1 MGGLPE
7 LLQKLRAYRGQLQTQ
22 LVLRLLMLTGVRTGE
37 LRLATPDQFHL
48 DQGFWIIPPEIVK
61 QLQLDMNRDG
71 KQSSDKRLLLMAMAL
86 FTLGNAVVSLAVERD
101 LGFECHS
108 YPMSLTSDPSTP
120 LQVAYDIESRTAL
133 GHRHYFYR
141 VDIQMLRLLDDPE
154 YSVGDVLR
162 SNSFYIFVQSFDRF
176 HIAIESYHRE
186 FSPRTQAG
194 LDIGNSHMGTSQI
207 GAQIQTELFDESL
220 AGSIYI
226 TSRIWVGPGDR
237 SNVDDQSAVSLN
249 HPWQNSMSDEGK
261 TGDVSGD
268 HALPILYIALLCTL
282 NAQRQPRII
291 HQYINGKRGLTHLLE
306 RLVEGQRISDIQ
318 RQRDELFAKLLP
330 QEQELLHAACSAYDP
345 IAFGNQPMTDC
356 FTKAG

>member
-108 YPMSLTSDPSTP
+108 YPMPITTDPSTP

-133 GHRHYFYR
+133 GHRQR
-141 VDIQMLRLLDDPE
+141 NLAKVEVASSSLV
-154 YSVGDVLR
+154 SR
-162 SNSFYIFVQSFDRF
+162 SKF
-176 HIAIESYHRE
+176 
-186 FSPRTQAG
+186 
-194 LDIGNSHMGTSQI
+194 
-207 GAQIQTELFDESL
+207 
-220 AGSIYI
+220 
-226 TSRIWVGPGDR
+226 
-237 SNVDDQSAVSLN
+237 
-249 HPWQNSMSDEGK
+249 
-261 TGDVSGD
+261 
-268 HALPILYIALLCTL
+268 
-282 NAQRQPRII
+282 
-291 HQYINGKRGLTHLLE
+291 
-306 RLVEGQRISDIQ
+306 
-318 RQRDELFAKLLP
+318 
-330 QEQELLHAACSAYDP
+330 
-345 IAFGNQPMTDC
+345 
-356 FTKAG
+356 